1 LPSFCPTF
9 VLLLSYF
16 CPLFVPPPFYIC
28 PSETNT
34 FVLRL
39 SLDFVL
45 LLSLRFVLLLSHLFC
60 PTFVLL
66 LTLFVLSL
74 RTKVGQ
80 KVSTYQNY
88 FVLILSFQNILHLS
102 HVNFVPILSLCF
114 VLFLSYFCPTFVP
127 MLNFLSYFCPF
138 ICYEI
143 FKICLFCPYFVLLLS
158 LILLKISTSDRPLRI
173 LYGCVKRSN

>member
-1 LPSFCPTF
+1 VVTNVCPRF
-9 VLLLSYF
+9 VLLLSPF
-16 CPLFVPPPFYIC
+16 CPLLVPPPFYIC

-34 FVLRL
+34 FVLLL

-66 LTLFVLSL
+66 LTLCPILKDKS
-74 RTKVGQ
+74 RTKSFNIS
-80 KVSTYQNY
+80 KLFRPN

-102 HVNFVPILSLCF
+102 YVNFVPILSLCF

-127 MLNFLSYFCPF
+127 MLNFLSYFCPS
-138 ICYEI
+138 ICDEI
-143 FKICLFCPYFVLLLS
+143 FKICLFCPIFVLLLS
-158 LILLKISTSDRPLRI
+158 L
-173 LYGCVKRSN
+173 C

>member
-1 LPSFCPTF
+1 VVTNVCPRF
-9 VLLLSYF
+9 VLLLSPF

-28 PSETNT
+28 PSEQI
-34 FVLRL
+34 LL
-39 SLDFVL
+39 SYLCPT
-45 LLSLRFVLLLSHLFC
+45 LSLRFVLLLSNLFC
-60 PTFVLL
+60 PTFNPLCPIL
-66 LTLFVLSL
+66 KDKS
-74 RTKVGQ
+74 RTKSFNIS
-80 KVSTYQNY
+80 KLFCPN